1 MNEITKTKLEAVAML
16 VYLLIA
22 VIATAGAIST
32 LEGIYIVAG
41 VANLL
46 CAAYS
51 VYKKVINN
59 AR

>member
-1 MNEITKTKLEAVAML
+1 MNETTKTKLEAVAML

-22 VIATAGAIST
+22 AVTTAGAIST

-41 VANLL
+41 IANLL
-46 CAAYS
+46 CAGYS

-59 AR
+59 A

>member
-1 MNEITKTKLEAVAML
+1 MKEMMRTKLEAVAML

-22 VIATAGAIST
+22 TVTTAGAIST
-32 LEGIYIVAG
+32 LEIIYIVAG
-41 VANLL
+41 VVNLI
-46 CAAYS
+46 CAAYA